1 VTRDGLLLG
10 VDGGNTKTI
19 ALLARGDGTVVG
31 AGRAFGCADIH
42 AVAVEAAL
50 DVVRHAVD
58 GAAESMVDAHA
69 DGAHGDLSLVQA
81 AFSMAGADWPEDHDE
96 LRRALGSRWPAPV
109 VVNDAIGALRAAIPD
124 GPGVI
129 VVAGTGAATGAR
141 GPDGSTWHSSFWQ
154 EAQGAHELGIS
165 ALRAIYRAE
174 LGIDPPTSLTRR
186 ILEALDAPD
195 VATVL
200 HRQARRDPARWRE
213 AHTLAP
219 VLLDAAEAGDRTAS
233 DIVLAHGNALAAM
246 ALAASRRVGIDPTA
260 PFALALAGGLFRHHG
275 SMLRD
280 ALRSSVLAGA
290 PGARE
295 IQPAFEPVTG
305 ALLLAFDAAGI
316 PIDDGVLARLRA
328 TLPGD
333 ALFDTRLPAG
343 SAEGG

>member
-1 VTRDGLLLG
+1 VTGEGLLLG

-19 ALLARGDGTVVG
+19 ALLACRDGTVVG

-42 AVAVEAAL
+42 ATTVEAAL
-50 DVVRHAVD
+50 AVVGQAVARAEEAIVNADAREDAGIRHVR
-58 GAAESMVDAHA
+58 
-69 DGAHGDLSLVQA
+69 A

-96 LRRALGSRWPAPV
+96 LRGALGVRWPAPV
-109 VVNDAIGALRAAIPD
+109 VVNDAIGGLRAGIPE

-129 VVAGTGAATGAR
+129 VVVGTGAATGAR

-154 EAQGAHELGIS
+154 DAQGAQDLGLA

-174 LGIDPPTSLTRR
+174 LGVGPPTSLTRR
-186 ILEALDAPD
+186 ILGALDAPD
-195 VATVL
+195 VEAVL
-200 HRQARRDPARWRE
+200 HRQARRAPTRWRG

-219 VLLDAAEAGDRTAS
+219 VLLDAAEDGDAVAT
-233 DIVLAHGNALAAM
+233 DIVRSQGVALGAW
-246 ALAASRRVGIDPTA
+246 ALGASRRVGIDPA
-260 PFALALAGGLFRHHG
+260 EPFAVALAGGLFRHRG

-280 ALRSSVLAGA
+280 AVLATIAAGA
-290 PGARE
+290 PGARPTT
-295 IQPAFEPVTG
+295 PAFEPVHG

-316 PIDDGVLARLRA
+316 PVDDGVLARLQA

-333 ALFDTRLPAG
+333 GLFDTRLPAG